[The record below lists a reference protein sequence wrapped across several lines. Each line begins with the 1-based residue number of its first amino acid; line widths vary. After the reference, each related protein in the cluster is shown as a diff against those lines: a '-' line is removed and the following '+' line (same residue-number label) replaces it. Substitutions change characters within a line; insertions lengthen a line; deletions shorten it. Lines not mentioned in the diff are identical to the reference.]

1 MGCFNPETSD
11 IDFLVVIDQR
21 LNKEAGRRIA
31 DSVVQLHDEMPNK
44 QGIEFSIILLEHL
57 NPFLYPTPFEFH
69 YSEFHREKYR
79 TDDNYLCGGFTDE
92 DLASQFVVAYYRGK
106 TLYGKSLKEI
116 CEPIDRKYY
125 VESIYYDVK
134 DATHNIFINPVYV
147 VLNLCRVLYYLQEGV
162 ISSKKEGGEWG
173 LKTLSQDFHITIRKC
188 LDRYSGLE
196 QEIELDQ
203 SQALQFADYML
214 KEITSNRELL
224 LGGDNPA
231 NSRY

>member
-1 MGCFNPETSD
+1 M
-11 IDFLVVIDQR
+11 
-21 LNKEAGRRIA
+21 
-31 DSVVQLHDEMPNK
+31 
-44 QGIEFSIILLEHL
+44 
-57 NPFLYPTPFEFH
+57 
-69 YSEFHREKYR
+69 
-79 TDDNYLCGGFTDE
+79 
-92 DLASQFVVAYYRGK
+92 
-106 TLYGKSLKEI
+106 
-116 CEPIDRKYY
+116 
-125 VESIYYDVK
+125 
-134 DATHNIFINPVYV
+134 
-147 VLNLCRVLYYLQEGV
+147 QEGV